1 MGTSHRIRNMAFGPP
16 SIGKPKSTPHGP
28 RPSLQDSDEAQL
40 RACLGLPAR
49 AWAVLGDIGSGRRA
63 THVVPNAKHGLK
75 IAIIVRFKI
84 TIIQIYNCN
93 LRLKFEKLPQPKHGS
108 THALINATR
117 VFLFLK
123 VIEFLLFS
131 HNFIP

>member
-49 AWAVLGDIGSGRRA
+49 ALAVLGDIDRVGPARYTCGTQR
-63 THVVPNAKHGLK
+63 
-75 IAIIVRFKI
+75 
-84 TIIQIYNCN
+84 QIWSYNCN
-93 LRLKFEKLPQPKHGS
+93 YNS
-108 THALINATR
+108 I
-117 VFLFLK
+117 
-123 VIEFLLFS
+123 
-131 HNFIP
+131 